1 MVANVLLEKPS
12 TVWEP
17 AVADGFDL
25 GWQLTRAGVPVLERL
40 AEDLGDLAVCVVLA
54 DADSRVLGTV
64 RGMERDGVSR
74 ATAPIIDPRRD
85 TPAGFVTIQG
95 AVEVGALM
103 LPYAQLAARTI
114 AERLLDGATAVDRAL
129 VEHFLRARRIAR
141 GPILAIND
149 REVLV
154 NAAAT
159 RIVGTADHAMV
170 RSWASEL
177 LRGTTVRSTSCDCGR
192 EPSRH
197 AASRFS
203 SRASLPAA
211 LVHIDEKAATPKAGP
226 RRRARERS
234 HPTRG
239 WSSLRSSELGI
250 AELVADGLT
259 NREIAARLFMSPHTV
274 DSHLRSIFRK
284 LDTRSRVDL
293 ARVVVLAQRGAVG
306 G

>member
-1 MVANVLLEKPS
+1 M
-12 TVWEP
+12 
-17 AVADGFDL
+17 
-25 GWQLTRAGVPVLERL
+25 LERL

-74 ATAPIIDPRRD
+74 ATAPISDPRRD
-85 TPAGFVTIQG
+85 SPAGFVTIEG
-95 AVEVGALM
+95 AAEGSALM

-129 VEHFLRARRIAR
+129 VEHFLRARRNAR
-141 GPILAIND
+141 GPILAING

-154 NAAAT
+154 NAAAA
-159 RIVGTADHAMV
+159 RLVSAADHATV
-170 RSWASEL
+170 RSWASDLLARDDVSSQEL
-177 LRGTTVRSTSCDCGR
+177 HLRARTVTGR
-192 EPSRH
+192 CEPILVGGE
-197 AASRFS
+197 FVG
-203 SRASLPAA
+203 A
-211 LVHIDEKAATPKAGP
+211 LLHIDEKTATPKSGS
-226 RRRARERS
+226 RRRARDRS

-239 WSSLRSSELGI
+239 WSSLRPSELGI

-293 ARVVVLAQRGAVG
+293 ARVVVLAERGADGV
-306 G
+306 

>member
-1 MVANVLLEKPS
+1 
-12 TVWEP
+12 
-17 AVADGFDL
+17 
-25 GWQLTRAGVPVLERL
+25 
-40 AEDLGDLAVCVVLA
+40 
-54 DADSRVLGTV
+54 
-64 RGMERDGVSR
+64 
-74 ATAPIIDPRRD
+74 
-85 TPAGFVTIQG
+85 
-95 AVEVGALM
+95 M

-159 RIVGTADHAMV
+159 RIVGTADHGMV

-177 LRGTTVRSTSCDCGR
+177 LARNDGSQHELRLRARTVTARC
-192 EPSRH
+192 EPILV
-197 AASRFS
+197 AGELAG
-203 SRASLPAA
+203 A